1 MAITIR
7 TYENGNTPKAN
18 RNNPNYMD
26 NFSNSSIVAITRR
39 SFTAPT
45 TTAPPLSVSEEINR
59 VAALSSLDDEPP
71 IVALAIPPTSKPLS
85 RPVAPA
91 IQRHG
96 EPLDSSPSTG
106 VYEFIGYST
115 RKDSKGSGR
124 LVLELANVET
134 GEVVSAFFN
143 ANIQYQRTELKGDYF
158 PTGENGRFWLHPR
171 SKFTKLWIEAVGSPD
186 KLSTVYR
193 QMSRLKQLH
202 FTGKLDIK
210 PTYKQLLNI
219 AIQ

>member
-1 MAITIR
+1 MAITMR
-7 TYENGNTPKAN
+7 TYANGNTAKAN
-18 RNNPNYMD
+18 RNNPNYMG
-26 NFSNSSIVAITRR
+26 NFSNSSTVAITSR

-45 TTAPPLSVSEEINR
+45 PTAPPLSVSEEINR
-59 VAALSSLDDEPP
+59 VAALPSLDDEPP
-71 IVALAIPPTSKPLS
+71 I
-85 RPVAPA
+85 VAPA

-96 EPLDSSPSTG
+96 EPLASSPSTG

-143 ANIQYQRTELKGDYF
+143 ANIQYQRTRRKGDYF
-158 PTGENGRFWLHPR
+158 QTGENGRFWLHPR
-171 SKFTKLWIEAVGSPD
+171 SKFTKFWIEAIGSPD

-193 QMSRLKQLH
+193 QMGKLKQLH